1 VFFDKKSITDSMNK
15 KHTFATHIRYDG
27 DIANEL
33 LNKSPNKRRSF
44 QMTKIKR
51 GLIIGSVVLA
61 LGATSLTAFAVNEP
75 AAEAA
80 PATVCTA
87 ENKAERLQD
96 KKDFLAA
103 KVQAGTMTQEKADEI
118 IAALESAQET
128 CDGTGSA
135 KIGQKFGAGFG
146 GMNGKGQGNNGNCNG
161 TGERQGNRQ
170 GNQGQGNCGNCA
182 D

>member
-1 VFFDKKSITDSMNK
+1 
-15 KHTFATHIRYDG
+15 
-27 DIANEL
+27 
-33 LNKSPNKRRSF
+33 
-44 QMTKIKR
+44 MTKIKR

-118 IAALESAQET
+118 TAALEAAQET

-135 KIGQKFGAGFG
+135 KIGQSFGAGFG
-146 GMNGKGQGNNGNCNG
+146 GMNGKGQGNNG
-161 TGERQGNRQ
+161 EHR
-170 GNQGQGNCGNCA
+170 GQGNGQGLGRGQVGRGLGNGGNCA